1 MKNVNHRIQCFSFS
15 CLFWKTVGLETM
27 KRTVTT
33 ITNYVG
39 KLCIYS
45 HVLKCSNSGDSEKA
59 TKYCEISTVD
69 FSYVMPVKFMV
80 VISQNFVAF
89 SEYTNFKS
97 SLIDVAFRDLKRSR
111 TYKQS
116 WPQSRESRE
125 IIGETETRKM
135 DPRRDQSRGLESRLQ
150 ALVLT

>member
-1 MKNVNHRIQCFSFS
+1 MNFTFPKFKIVSKAFRVPCDFKPEEKYCMKNVNHRIKCFSFS

-69 FSYVMPVKFMV
+69 FSYVMPVKFTV

-89 SEYTNFKS
+89 SEYMK
-97 SLIDVAFRDLKRSR
+97 
-111 TYKQS
+111 
-116 WPQSRESRE
+116 
-125 IIGETETRKM
+125 
-135 DPRRDQSRGLESRLQ
+135 
-150 ALVLT
+150 